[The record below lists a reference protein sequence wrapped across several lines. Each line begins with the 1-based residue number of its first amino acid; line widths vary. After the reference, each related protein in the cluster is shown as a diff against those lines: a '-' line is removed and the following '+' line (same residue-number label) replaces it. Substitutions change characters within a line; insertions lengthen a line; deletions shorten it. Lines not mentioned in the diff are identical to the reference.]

1 MKILLRQCIPITFL
15 VCTILLY
22 HTACF
27 SDDQGATSF
36 DFRKTRWGMTKNE
49 VKASESE
56 SARIQTEK
64 KINES
69 YTGLVADEVIVYN
82 EKVAEMDVQ
91 MSYFFLNDSLV
102 GSEYSFR
109 KEYEKKNSYI
119 DIYYKLRNI
128 LARKYGAPVS
138 EDETWKDERFQKRP
152 EFPSDPNHL
161 SYKSIWETEKTEIS
175 LSLKTVFD
183 TRYQVTK
190 EMKNIIHILY
200 ASKNPEY
207 LEDF

>member
-1 MKILLRQCIPITFL
+1 
-15 VCTILLY
+15 
-22 HTACF
+22 
-27 SDDQGATSF
+27 
-36 DFRKTRWGMTKNE
+36 MTKNE

>member
-1 MKILLRQCIPITFL
+1 MKILLQQCIQIIFL

-22 HTACF
+22 HTSCF
-27 SDDQGATSF
+27 SDDQGTISF

-91 MSYFFLNDSLV
+91 MSFFFLNGSLV

-138 EDETWKDERFQKRP
+138 EDETWKDERFQKPP

-161 SYKSIWETEKTEIS
+161 SYKSMWETEKTEIS

-190 EMKNIIHILY
+190 EIKNTIRILY